1 MSTIQAGR
9 SNRGWRPAIAAMSP
23 HALSR
28 YRVPGALRD
37 LVLVDLLELTGSTV
51 ATAEALAMSQPSV
64 SRRYR
69 GVASDL
75 GLVRNNKKPVGRRF
89 SDTAWMV
96 QLRRGVNHHR
106 LACGVLRIG
115 STPDCANS
123 MSRCEWAEWV
133 ALGRQQREEWPLLL
147 QLEILDA
154 VAFLETPCPER
165 ISGAHELVWFNPAD
179 SPAVA
184 LVCRRDPMVSA
195 LVRTI
200 DW

>member
-1 MSTIQAGR
+1 
-9 SNRGWRPAIAAMSP
+9 MSP
-23 HALSR
+23 HAPPH
-28 YRVPGALRD
+28 YRVPGPLRD

-69 GVASDL
+69 GVAREL
-75 GLVRNNKKPVGRRF
+75 GLVRNKQKPVGRQF
-89 SDTAWMV
+89 SDTAWMA

-115 STPDCANS
+115 GTPDCATTI
-123 MSRCEWAEWV
+123 SRCGWAEWV
-133 ALGRQQREEWPLLL
+133 ALGRQQREHWPLLL

-154 VAFLETPCPER
+154 VALLEPPCTER
-165 ISGAHELVWFNPAD
+165 IGVDHAVYRF
-179 SPAVA
+179 SPNGRSAMA
-184 LVCRRDPMVSA
+184 LVCRRDPVVNA

-200 DW
+200 DQLTPHQG